1 MGLDELKDK
10 ATSGVEEKVSDAG
23 IQKAGDAAEAK
34 AGGHGEQ
41 IEKGEQIA
49 DSKIGE

>member
-10 ATSGVEEKVSDAG
+10 LPDGIEEKVSDAG

-34 AGGHGEQ
+34 FGGHEEQ